1 MRLQET
7 KKLCTT
13 KETIIRVRRQLWN
26 GREILVND
34 NYDRELI
41 LVSIKNSKIKP
52 QDLIIGTV
60 KNLNR
65 YLQKGKLFAEV
76 SSILSHQGKLL

>member
-1 MRLQET
+1 VRLQET